1 MAPSVCGVSLAV
13 VLLTLVSPGGACP
26 LPCSCYQPTELHCTF
41 RSLVNIPQ
49 PLPQYTLHINLGFN
63 SISRIPDSS
72 LAGLRRLA
80 LLMLHG
86 NDIHEIPDG
95 AFQDLSSLQV
105 LKLSYNKLR
114 EISAKS
120 FSGLSSLQ
128 RLHLDHNWLQSL
140 HPQALLHLPSLRLIR
155 LQGNRLH
162 QLHPQAFCT
171 LSLLQTFCYST
182 LRHLDVSNN
191 SLTNLPRDI
200 LRTAPL
206 LESLALQANPWTCDC
221 SMAWLQAWSISH
233 PGLLKCP
240 GPQCLVCASPNHLK
254 GRGLLQQKD
263 LSCSSPVIATN
274 PRASSQEDG
283 GIQSIETFRE
293 ALGHASLGMSD
304 QQGNAVD
311 LKCNITHSSQTPDI
325 TPPQLSSSFTPLS
338 LSLSLSLVCGVDG
351 HSYERLWR
359 LMAYYSETPARLQRE
374 IMLSKAPT
382 LAYRYRQRAEREG
395 YYHTGVRA
403 SVQAHPAWLLQP
415 HVSLLFNRAQS
426 STHRVTLTLSTLVSA
441 PPDPPSQ
448 HPWVLIQTNHT
459 HTAFTAATD
468 SQIHLPCPVLS
479 STEDLS
485 SGDPRLQ
492 WVFPDGLTVSFP
504 YHSSDGR
511 VRVSGQG
518 LILQSVDHSDAGL
531 YYCVARAGGN
541 VDVLP
546 LRLVVVE
553 SPNAPPGEELGAAV
567 TGLVGDPVSLPCEA
581 SGSPKIEV
589 NWVLPDGEVVGSRN
603 KGRRRGE
610 AGVTVLANGTLSLPF
625 PGQRD
630 AGLYRCVAVNQHGAD
645 SHSTRLILTPRPTD
659 TSSSMR
665 YPMRPQS
672 VMGLSNRVP
681 APLGIKEVEEG
692 VSGNDKE
699 EENILHTRAGNT
711 RRRGLRPKPPLTRR
725 PPIRSHMVRVEGGGP
740 PQRGRRPL
748 RRRFPVEQKRN
759 RLEGRRRFNLA
770 KHKIDPQKW
779 AELLAK
785 IRERTAPKITD
796 SLYVSPPTRARTT
809 TSAPPTR
816 AKTTTS
822 TPTEAKT
829 TTSTPTEAKTTTS
842 TPTEAKTTTSILT
855 EAKTTTSTPT
865 EAKTTTSTPTE
876 AKTTTLT
883 PTEAK
888 TTTSTPTEAKTTTLT
903 PTEAKKTTSAP
914 TEAKT
919 TTLTPTEAKTTT
931 STPTEA
937 KTTTS
942 TPTEAKTTTSTP
954 TEAKTTTSTP
964 TEAKTTTLTPTE
976 AKTTTSTP
984 TEAKTTNST
993 PTEAKTTNSTP
1004 TEATTTT
1011 SVLTEAKKTTSIL
1024 TEAMTTT
1031 STSTEATTTTSILT
1045 EAKTTTS
1052 TPTEAK
1058 TTASILTEAKKTTS
1072 ILTEAMTTTSTP
1084 TEATTTT
1091 SILTEAKTTN
1101 STPTEAKT
1109 TTSTPTEAK
1118 TTNSTPT
1125 EAKTTTSILTEATTT
1140 TSILTEA
1147 KTTTSNPTKAK
1158 TTAASP
1164 TEAKTTRMQT
1174 TRIKPGSTQP
1184 KTTQPKTTLPN
1195 TTLPKS
1201 TPEVTVGGKSPQ
1213 RTVLESEADTTEGF
1227 SIDVPSLQEEGLNT
1241 VHTSLIPDLLTKDR
1255 VAPETTNTADQT
1267 NNFPQTPQSNTDT
1280 DTGTGTETESSPK
1293 STKPTSSINDIS
1305 TELVLNPVRTTGE
1318 RRRYGTTN
1326 SGQLTFSNSVPSQS
1340 RIPWNSRRRPGQ
1352 RRRISRPRGRPT
1364 APQNSPG
1371 PTSPRQNTPGPTSPR
1386 QNTPG
1391 STSSRQNTPGPTSPR
1406 QNTPSPTS
1414 SRQNTPGP
1422 TSSRQNTPGPTSPRQ
1437 NTPGST
1443 SPRQNTPGPT
1453 SSRQNTPG
1461 PTSSRQNT
1469 PGPTSSRQNT
1479 PGPTSP
1485 RQNTPGPTSSR
1496 QNTPGPTSPHQNTP
1510 GSTSPRQNTPGPTSS
1525 RQNTSGPT
1533 SPRQNT
1539 PGPTSSRQNTP
1550 GPTSPRQNTPG
1561 PTSPLQNTPGPTS
1574 SRQNTLGPT
1583 SPRQNTPGPTSPRQN
1598 TPGPTSSR
1606 QNTPGPTSS
1615 RQNTPRA
1622 ALADPRG
1629 LPAAATTTTRTT
1641 TTTTT
1646 RTTAPSSTRITAPS
1660 STSISPSAFFPAS
1673 PPQTHTDRVTHSAN
1687 TASRL
1692 PDRSQ
1697 TTSTHTQICTHTR
1710 THTGKHTPTVTTT
1723 STHTDKYTPTVTH
1736 SDTDKQSYDETE
1748 GQVWA
1753 TPKEQV
1759 LSLFNP
1765 EDIKTTPPRSG
1776 TTPGR
1781 TTSTGTE
1788 IEPSEIK
1795 PLYPAA
1801 DEEPNEEEPPA
1812 TDEEPSEK
1820 EPPANDEEPSEIEP
1834 PATDEE
1840 HREVEPPATE
1850 EEHREVEPP
1859 ATDEEQR
1866 EVETPATDEEHREIE
1881 PPATDE
1887 EHSEMETPATDEE
1900 HSEIEPPATDE
1911 EHSEMET
1918 PATDEEHSEMEPPA
1932 TDEKHSEM
1940 EPPATDEEQREVE
1953 PPATDEEHREIEPPA
1968 TDEEHSEMEP
1978 LATDEEHS
1986 EMEPPA
1992 TNEEHSEIEP
2002 PATDEEHS
2010 EMEPPATDEE
2020 YSEMETPATDEEHSE
2035 MEPPATDEE
2044 HSEMEPPATDEE
2056 HSEMEP
2062 PATNEEHSEIEPP
2075 ATDEEHSEMEPPATD
2090 EEYSEMETPATDEE
2104 HSEMEPPATDEEH
2117 SEMEPPATDEEHSEM
2132 EPPATDEEHSEME
2145 PPATDEEH
2153 SEMEQP
2159 ATDEEHS
2166 EMEPPATD
2174 EEHSEMEP
2182 VYLAPDKP
2190 EERQPE
2196 SEINSSLSSTTQLL
2210 SPNTTDTA
2218 ATTVSAITSST
2229 VITSIRRTN
2238 TITIPTTTIPTTTI
2252 PTTTTTIPTTT
2263 TTIPTNTTTIPTTT
2277 TIIPTT
2283 TTTIPTTTT
2292 TIPTTTTTI
2301 PTTTTTIPTTTT
2313 TIPRTTTATPTTTT
2327 VWRNPGLNA
2336 IPDSHVS
2343 RYRPPPYPN
2352 DPQHL
2357 ITRPDPV
2364 RTPPPIKHAPSLP
2377 HRANPKLLLPDILE
2391 TPSSAVLTTRAPSS
2405 PPKIF
2410 PPTTDPQPGVNTGST
2425 PPRSPPLS
2433 PHRSVTA
2440 QRPPQTPVL
2449 RVRPLITPP
2458 HVRSMSVPAES
2469 DAFLPCEA
2477 IGQPP
2482 PTITWIKVSTGAVIS
2497 LDTKAERFQVL
2508 PNGTFL
2514 IRSVQVQ
2521 DRGTY
2526 ICSAQNSVGL
2536 ARVMVTLEVWSRPPR
2551 IQLPT
2556 HREVTVH
2563 QGGEVRWECRAQG
2576 VPVPLLSW
2584 VLPDRSILTP
2594 DLNSNPAHG
2603 PHPRVSIFP
2612 NGTLRIVAV
2621 GPADRGLYRCVASN
2635 PAGASSLSVRLHVS
2649 FLPPVIQQPRAE
2661 RVTQPAGMPVYAH
2674 CSARG
2679 APVPSIRWRTPDGT
2693 LLLPSQFLNG
2703 NLFVLPN
2710 ATLLIRRLSTKD
2722 SGSYECLATNAVG
2735 GDKRTVRVLVTG
2747 DEGGG
2752 VVSTDK
2758 TTSSS
2763 SINSNSDLNP
2773 SSAVLNPPLRPSSPL
2788 SKAKILSTS
2797 PSSSIVVYGETL
2809 VLQCSVTGYPEPRV
2823 VWRVPGKKLVDAHYS
2838 FDKRMK
2844 VHSNGTLYIQ
2854 SMTEKDG
2861 GDYLCVARN
2870 KLADDYRLLRVT
2882 VVTKPAK
2889 PAKIEPKQPSNQK
2902 VVSYGAALK
2911 VDCLATGQPDP
2922 AVRWSLPDGTS
2933 VNSVLLQGDEKGG
2946 RRRRLVV
2953 FHNGTLFLPSV
2964 GMGEEGEYVCHA
2976 ENQMGR
2982 DSMRVMIKVLT
2993 SPPSFQRTRYE
3004 VIKVQQGGVVA
3015 LNCGAK
3021 GEPIPTV
3028 TWFSPINRVIPVGGS
3043 GPVVVRPDGSLV
3055 IQGARGA
3062 DGGNYTCRASNVA
3075 GERSRVMGVEVSVTP
3090 PSFTL
3095 NGTRGGLDGTDRHT
3109 AVVSSSGLS
3118 TVITISQSAGRVQ
3131 SGRTGNGVS
3140 SGNGV
3145 INHEESHNGV
3155 SNVGDQRVSAV
3166 RGQTVLLPCPSQ
3178 GFPPPRL
3185 AWLLPGNG
3193 VLPAPYYGSR
3203 LTVHRNGTLELRG
3216 RASDA
3221 GLLVCVARGERGE
3234 TQIMVHLE
3242 VLDTPDPPRSRGPVS
3257 TEKHRPVGPVSTEKH
3272 RPVGLV
3278 STEKSRP
3285 VGLVST
3291 EKPRPVSLVRTV
3303 KPHPVGPVS
3312 TEKPHPVGP
3321 VNTEK
3326 SRSGFAFTQETP
3338 HPRGPVTTEKPHLG
3352 GQVSTEKP
3360 RPVGG
3365 DKRTVPGVSFRG
3377 DTPHPRGPVSEAA
3390 RSVIPERKLLVIS
3403 RSASL
3408 VSIIS
3413 GENLRLPCPQ
3423 TDSPSQSSSQTQSL
3437 TWTLP
3442 SGGIVSRGQTA
3453 GSQYSILD
3461 DGTLTVQQA
3470 SVFNRGTYS
3479 CRSTNQDTL
3488 SILTVPVIV
3497 IAYPPRITN
3506 GPSPLTYTR
3515 PGVAVQL
3522 TCYVIATPRA
3532 TITWEM
3538 PDQSQLRVTG
3548 QARLY
3553 GNRYLSPQG
3562 SLVIQNPTSRD
3573 TGFYRCTAQNAIGT
3587 DTKATYLHVI

>member
-1 MAPSVCGVSLAV
+1 MVPSVCGVSLAV
-13 VLLTLVSPGGACP
+13 ALLTLVSPGCACP

-49 PLPQYTLHINLGFN
+49 PLPQHTLHINLGFN

-140 HPQALLHLPSLRLIR
+140 HPQALLRLPNLRLIR

-233 PGLLKCP
+233 LGLLKCP

-263 LSCSSPVIATN
+263 LSCTSPVIATN
-274 PRASSQEDG
+274 SRASSQEDG
-283 GIQSIETFRE
+283 EIQSIETFRE
-293 ALGHASLGMSD
+293 ALGHAFLGMSD

-403 SVQAHPAWLLQP
+403 SVQAQPAWLLQP
-415 HVSLLFNRAQS
+415 HVSLQFNRAQS
-426 STHRVTLTLSTLVSA
+426 STHRVKLTLSTLVSA
-441 PPDPPSQ
+441 PPDPPSP

-468 SQIHLPCPVLS
+468 SQVHLPCPVLS
-479 STEDLS
+479 SAADLS

-492 WVFPDGLTVSFP
+492 WVFPDGSTVSFP

-518 LILQSVDHSDAGL
+518 LILQRVDHSDAGL

-553 SPNAPPGEELGAAV
+553 SSNPPPGEELGPAV

-581 SGSPKIEV
+581 SGSPRVEV
-589 NWVLPDGEVVGSRN
+589 NWVLPDGGVVGSRN
-603 KGRRRGE
+603 KGRRTGE

-645 SHSTRLILTPRPTD
+645 SHSTRLILTPRPSD
-659 TSSSMR
+659 TSSRMR

-672 VMGLSNRVP
+672 LVGLSNRVP
-681 APLGIKEVEEG
+681 APLGVKEVEEG
-692 VSGNDKE
+692 VSGNDKGG
-699 EENILHTRAGNT
+699 EENILSTRAGNT

-748 RRRFPVEQKRN
+748 RRGFPVEQKRN

-796 SLYVSPPTRARTT
+796 SLYISTPTRTRTT

-822 TPTEAKT
+822 TPTEAKE
-829 TTSTPTEAKTTTS
+829 TTSTPTEAKTSTS
-842 TPTEAKTTTSILT
+842 
-855 EAKTTTSTPT
+855 
-865 EAKTTTSTPTE
+865 
-876 AKTTTLT
+876 
-883 PTEAK
+883 
-888 TTTSTPTEAKTTTLT
+888 
-903 PTEAKKTTSAP
+903 
-914 TEAKT
+914 
-919 TTLTPTEAKTTT
+919 TPTEAKTTT

-964 TEAKTTTLTPTE
+964 TEAKTTT
-976 AKTTTSTP
+976 
-984 TEAKTTNST
+984 
-993 PTEAKTTNSTP
+993 
-1004 TEATTTT
+1004 
-1011 SVLTEAKKTTSIL
+1011 
-1024 TEAMTTT
+1024 
-1031 STSTEATTTTSILT
+1031 
-1045 EAKTTTS
+1045 
-1052 TPTEAK
+1052 
-1058 TTASILTEAKKTTS
+1058 
-1072 ILTEAMTTTSTP
+1072 
-1084 TEATTTT
+1084 
-1091 SILTEAKTTN
+1091 

-1118 TTNSTPT
+1118 TTTSTPT
-1125 EAKTTTSILTEATTT
+1125 EAKTTTSTP
-1140 TSILTEA
+1140 TEA
-1147 KTTTSNPTKAK
+1147 KTTTST
-1158 TTAASP
+1158 P
-1164 TEAKTTRMQT
+1164 TEAKT

-1184 KTTQPKTTLPN
+1184 KTTQPNITLPN

-1201 TPEVTVGGKSPQ
+1201 TPEVTVGRKSPQ

-1305 TELVLNPVRTTGE
+1305 KEVVLNPVRTTGE
-1318 RRRYGTTN
+1318 RGRYGTTN
-1326 SGQLTFSNSVPSQS
+1326 SGQVTFSNSVPSQS
-1340 RIPWNSRRRPGQ
+1340 RIPWNSRRRPAQ
-1352 RRRISRPRGRPT
+1352 RRRINRPRGRPT
-1364 APQNSPG
+1364 APQNAPG

-1391 STSSRQNTPGPTSPR
+1391 PTSPH
-1406 QNTPSPTS
+1406 
-1414 SRQNTPGP
+1414 
-1422 TSSRQNTPGPTSPRQ
+1422 
-1437 NTPGST
+1437 
-1443 SPRQNTPGPT
+1443 
-1453 SSRQNTPG
+1453 
-1461 PTSSRQNT
+1461 
-1469 PGPTSSRQNT
+1469 QNT

-1496 QNTPGPTSPHQNTP
+1496 QNTPGPTSLLH
-1510 GSTSPRQNTPGPTSS
+1510 
-1525 RQNTSGPT
+1525 
-1533 SPRQNT
+1533 
-1539 PGPTSSRQNTP
+1539 
-1550 GPTSPRQNTPG
+1550 
-1561 PTSPLQNTPGPTS
+1561 
-1574 SRQNTLGPT
+1574 
-1583 SPRQNTPGPTSPRQN
+1583 
-1598 TPGPTSSR
+1598 
-1606 QNTPGPTSS
+1606 
-1615 RQNTPRA
+1615 NTPRA
-1622 ALADPRG
+1622 ALADPRE
-1629 LPAAATTTTRTT
+1629 LPAAATTSTI
-1641 TTTTT
+1641 
-1646 RTTAPSSTRITAPS
+1646 TTAPSSTRITAPS
-1660 STSISPSAFFPAS
+1660 STSVSPPAFFPAS

-1687 TASRL
+1687 TASWL

-1697 TTSTHTQICTHTR
+1697 TTSTHTQICTHTH
-1710 THTGKHTPTVTTT
+1710 THIGKHTPTVTTT
-1723 STHTDKYTPTVTH
+1723 STHTDQHTPTVTH
-1736 SDTDKQSYDETE
+1736 SDTDKQSYAETE
-1748 GQVWA
+1748 VQVWA

-1759 LSLFNP
+1759 PSVFNQHNP
-1765 EDIKTTPPRSG
+1765 EDIKTAPPQSG

-1781 TTSTGTE
+1781 TTPTGTE
-1788 IEPSEIK
+1788 KEPSEIE

-1801 DEEPNEEEPPA
+1801 DEDPNEEEPPA
-1812 TDEEPSEK
+1812 T
-1820 EPPANDEEPSEIEP
+1820 DEEPSEIEP

-1840 HREVEPPATE
+1840 H
-1850 EEHREVEPP
+1850 
-1859 ATDEEQR
+1859 
-1866 EVETPATDEEHREIE
+1866 
-1881 PPATDE
+1881 
-1887 EHSEMETPATDEE
+1887 S
-1900 HSEIEPPATDE
+1900 
-1911 EHSEMET
+1911 
-1918 PATDEEHSEMEPPA
+1918 
-1932 TDEKHSEM
+1932 
-1940 EPPATDEEQREVE
+1940 EVE
-1953 PPATDEEHREIEPPA
+1953 PPATDEEHRAVEPPA
-1968 TDEEHSEMEP
+1968 TDEEHRER
-1978 LATDEEHS
+1978 
-1986 EMEPPA
+1986 
-1992 TNEEHSEIEP
+1992 EP
-2002 PATDEEHS
+2002 PATDEEHREREPPATDEEHREREPPATDEEHR

-2020 YSEMETPATDEEHSE
+2020 HREMEPPATDEEHREREPPATDEEHREREPPATDEEHREMEPPATDEEHREMETPATDEEHR
-2035 MEPPATDEE
+2035 
-2044 HSEMEPPATDEE
+2044 
-2056 HSEMEP
+2056 
-2062 PATNEEHSEIEPP
+2062 
-2075 ATDEEHSEMEPPATD
+2075 
-2090 EEYSEMETPATDEE
+2090 
-2104 HSEMEPPATDEEH
+2104 
-2117 SEMEPPATDEEHSEM
+2117 
-2132 EPPATDEEHSEME
+2132 
-2145 PPATDEEH
+2145 
-2153 SEMEQP
+2153 
-2159 ATDEEHS
+2159 
-2166 EMEPPATD
+2166 
-2174 EEHSEMEP
+2174 EMEP

-2210 SPNTTDTA
+2210 SPNTTDTVA
-2218 ATTVSAITSST
+2218 ATVSAITSST

-2238 TITIPTTTIPTTTI
+2238 TIT
-2252 PTTTTTIPTTT
+2252 
-2263 TTIPTNTTTIPTTT
+2263 
-2277 TIIPTT
+2277 IPTT

-2313 TIPRTTTATPTTTT
+2313 TIPTTTTTIPTTTTTIPTTTTTTPTTTT
-2327 VWRNPGLNA
+2327 VWRNPGLNS
-2336 IPDSHVS
+2336 IPDSHGS
-2343 RYRPPPYPN
+2343 RYHPPPYPN
-2352 DPQHL
+2352 YPQHL

-2377 HRANPKLLLPDILE
+2377 HHVNPKLLLPDILE
-2391 TPSSAVLTTRAPSS
+2391 TPSSVVPTTRAPSS
-2405 PPKIF
+2405 PPNTS
-2410 PPTTDPQPGVNTGST
+2410 PPTTDPQAEVNTCST
-2425 PPRSPPLS
+2425 PRSPPLS

-2440 QRPPQTPVL
+2440 QRLPQSPVL

-2469 DAFLPCEA
+2469 DALLPCEA

-2482 PTITWIKVSTGAVIS
+2482 PTISWIKVSTGAVIS

-2536 ARVMVTLEVWSRPPR
+2536 DRAMVTLEVWSRPPR

-2556 HREVTVH
+2556 HREATVH
-2563 QGGEVRWECRAQG
+2563 QGGEVRWECQAQG
-2576 VPVPLLSW
+2576 VPAPLLSW
-2584 VLPDRSILTP
+2584 VIPDRSILTP

-2649 FLPPVIQQPRAE
+2649 FLPPAIQQLREE

-2679 APVPSIRWRTPDGT
+2679 APAPSIRWRTPDGT

-2710 ATLLIRRLSTKD
+2710 ATLLIRKLSTKD

-2797 PSSSIVVYGETL
+2797 PSNSIVAYGETL
-2809 VLQCSVTGYPEPRV
+2809 LLQCSATGNPEPRV

-2844 VHSNGTLYIQ
+2844 VHYNGTLYIQ
-2854 SMTEKDG
+2854 SVTEKDG

-2870 KLADDYRLLRVT
+2870 KMADDYRLLRVT

-2902 VVSYGAALK
+2902 VVSYGAALQ

-2933 VNSVLLQGDEKGG
+2933 VNSVLLQGEVKGG

-2953 FHNGTLFLPSV
+2953 FDNGTLFLPSV
-2964 GMGEEGEYVCHA
+2964 RMGEEGEYVCHA

-2993 SPPSFQRTRYE
+2993 SPPSFPRTRYQ

-3021 GEPIPTV
+3021 GEPIPTI

-3055 IQGARGA
+3055 IQGARVA

-3075 GERSRVMGVEVSVTP
+3075 GERSRVMGVEVSMTP

-3095 NGTRGGLDGTDRHT
+3095 NGARGGLDGTDRHT
-3109 AVVSSSGLS
+3109 AVGSGSGLS
-3118 TVITISQSAGRVQ
+3118 AVITISQSAGRVQ
-3131 SGRTGNGVS
+3131 SGSTGNGVS

-3145 INHEESHNGV
+3145 INNEVSHNGV
-3155 SNVGDQRVSAV
+3155 SNVGDQKVSAL

-3185 AWLLPGNG
+3185 AWLLPSNG

-3216 RASDA
+3216 VRASDA
-3221 GLLVCVARGERGE
+3221 GLLLCVARGERGE
-3234 TQIMVHLE
+3234 AQIMVHLE
-3242 VLDTPDPPRSRGPVS
+3242 VLDTQDPPRSRGPV
-3257 TEKHRPVGPVSTEKH
+3257 TTGKPRPVGPVSTE
-3272 RPVGLV
+3272 
-3278 STEKSRP
+3278 TSRP

-3291 EKPRPVSLVRTV
+3291 EKHHPVGPVSIEKPRPVGPVSTE

-3321 VNTEK
+3321 VSAEK
-3326 SRSGFAFTQETP
+3326 PRSGFAVTEETP

-3352 GQVSTEKP
+3352 GQVSTETP
-3360 RPVGG
+3360 HPVGG
-3365 DKRTVPGVSFRG
+3365 EKRTVPGVPFRG
-3377 DTPHPRGPVSEAA
+3377 NTPRPRGPVAEAA
-3390 RSVIPERKLLVIS
+3390 RSGILERKPVVIS

-3423 TDSPSQSSSQTQSL
+3423 RDSPSQSSSQTQSL

-3442 SGGIVSRGQTA
+3442 SGVIVSRGQTA
-3453 GSQYSILD
+3453 GMGQYSILD

-3470 SVFNRGTYS
+3470 SVFDRGTYS
-3479 CRSTNQDTL
+3479 CRTTNQDTL

-3506 GPSPLTYTR
+3506 GPPPLTYTR

-3522 TCYVIATPRA
+3522 TCNVIATPRA

-3573 TGFYRCTAQNAIGT
+3573 TGFYRCTARNVIGT

>member
-1 MAPSVCGVSLAV
+1 MVPSVCGVSLAV
-13 VLLTLVSPGGACP
+13 ALLTLVSPGCACP

-49 PLPQYTLHINLGFN
+49 PLPQHTLHINLGFN

-114 EISAKS
+114 EISAES

-140 HPQALLHLPSLRLIR
+140 HPQALLRLPNLRLIR

-233 PGLLKCP
+233 LGLLKCP

-263 LSCSSPVIATN
+263 LSCTSPVIATN
-274 PRASSQEDG
+274 SRASSQEDG
-283 GIQSIETFRE
+283 EIQSIETFRE
-293 ALGHASLGMSD
+293 ALGHAFLGMSD

-403 SVQAHPAWLLQP
+403 SVQAQPAWLLQP
-415 HVSLLFNRAQS
+415 HVSLQFNRAQS
-426 STHRVTLTLSTLVSA
+426 STHRVKLTLSTLVSA
-441 PPDPPSQ
+441 PPDPPSP

-468 SQIHLPCPVLS
+468 SQVHLPCPVLS
-479 STEDLS
+479 STADLS

-492 WVFPDGLTVSFP
+492 WVFPDGSTVSFP

-518 LILQSVDHSDAGL
+518 LILQRVDHSDAGL

-553 SPNAPPGEELGAAV
+553 SSNPPPGEELGPAV

-581 SGSPKIEV
+581 SGSPRVEV
-589 NWVLPDGEVVGSRN
+589 NWVLPDGGVVGSRN
-603 KGRRRGE
+603 KGRRTGE

-625 PGQRD
+625 PRQRD

-645 SHSTRLILTPRPTD
+645 SHSTRLILTPRPSD
-659 TSSSMR
+659 TSSRMR

-672 VMGLSNRVP
+672 LVGLSNRVP
-681 APLGIKEVEEG
+681 APLGVKEVEEG
-692 VSGNDKE
+692 VSGNDKGG
-699 EENILHTRAGNT
+699 EENILSTRAGNT

-748 RRRFPVEQKRN
+748 RRGFPVEQKRN

-796 SLYVSPPTRARTT
+796 SLYISTPTRTRTT

-816 AKTTTS
+816 AKITTS
-822 TPTEAKT
+822 TPTEAKE
-829 TTSTPTEAKTTTS
+829 TTSTPTESKTTTS
-842 TPTEAKTTTSILT
+842 
-855 EAKTTTSTPT
+855 
-865 EAKTTTSTPTE
+865 
-876 AKTTTLT
+876 
-883 PTEAK
+883 
-888 TTTSTPTEAKTTTLT
+888 
-903 PTEAKKTTSAP
+903 
-914 TEAKT
+914 
-919 TTLTPTEAKTTT
+919 TPTEAKTTT

-964 TEAKTTTLTPTE
+964 TEAKTTT
-976 AKTTTSTP
+976 
-984 TEAKTTNST
+984 
-993 PTEAKTTNSTP
+993 
-1004 TEATTTT
+1004 
-1011 SVLTEAKKTTSIL
+1011 
-1024 TEAMTTT
+1024 
-1031 STSTEATTTTSILT
+1031 
-1045 EAKTTTS
+1045 
-1052 TPTEAK
+1052 
-1058 TTASILTEAKKTTS
+1058 
-1072 ILTEAMTTTSTP
+1072 
-1084 TEATTTT
+1084 
-1091 SILTEAKTTN
+1091 

-1118 TTNSTPT
+1118 TTTSTPT
-1125 EAKTTTSILTEATTT
+1125 EAKTTTSTP
-1140 TSILTEA
+1140 TEA
-1147 KTTTSNPTKAK
+1147 KTTTSTPTEAK
-1158 TTAASP
+1158 TTTSTPTEAKTTTSTP

-1184 KTTQPKTTLPN
+1184 KTTQPNITLPN

-1201 TPEVTVGGKSPQ
+1201 TPEVTVGRKSPQ

-1267 NNFPQTPQSNTDT
+1267 NNFPLTPQSNTDT

-1293 STKPTSSINDIS
+1293 STKPTSSINAIS
-1305 TELVLNPVRTTGE
+1305 KEVVLNPVRTTGE
-1318 RRRYGTTN
+1318 RGRYGTTN
-1326 SGQLTFSNSVPSQS
+1326 SGQVTFSNSVPSQS

-1352 RRRISRPRGRPT
+1352 RRRINRPRGRPI
-1364 APQNSPG
+1364 APQNAPG
-1371 PTSPRQNTPGPTSPR
+1371 PTSPRQNTPGLTSP
-1386 QNTPG
+1386 
-1391 STSSRQNTPGPTSPR
+1391 
-1406 QNTPSPTS
+1406 
-1414 SRQNTPGP
+1414 
-1422 TSSRQNTPGPTSPRQ
+1422 
-1437 NTPGST
+1437 
-1443 SPRQNTPGPT
+1443 
-1453 SSRQNTPG
+1453 
-1461 PTSSRQNT
+1461 
-1469 PGPTSSRQNT
+1469 RQNT

-1510 GSTSPRQNTPGPTSS
+1510 
-1525 RQNTSGPT
+1525 
-1533 SPRQNT
+1533 
-1539 PGPTSSRQNTP
+1539 
-1550 GPTSPRQNTPG
+1550 
-1561 PTSPLQNTPGPTS
+1561 
-1574 SRQNTLGPT
+1574 
-1583 SPRQNTPGPTSPRQN
+1583 
-1598 TPGPTSSR
+1598 
-1606 QNTPGPTSS
+1606 
-1615 RQNTPRA
+1615 RA
-1622 ALADPRG
+1622 ALADPRE
-1629 LPAAATTTTRTT
+1629 LPAAATTTTI
-1641 TTTTT
+1641 
-1646 RTTAPSSTRITAPS
+1646 TTAPSSTRITAPS
-1660 STSISPSAFFPAS
+1660 STSVSPPAFFPAS

-1687 TASRL
+1687 TASWL

-1697 TTSTHTQICTHTR
+1697 TTSTHTQICTHTH

-1723 STHTDKYTPTVTH
+1723 STHTDQHTPTVTH
-1736 SDTDKQSYDETE
+1736 SDTDKQSYAETE
-1748 GQVWA
+1748 VQVWA

-1759 LSLFNP
+1759 PSVFNQHNP
-1765 EDIKTTPPRSG
+1765 EDIKTTPPQSG

-1781 TTSTGTE
+1781 TTPTGTE
-1788 IEPSEIK
+1788 KEPSEIE

-1801 DEEPNEEEPPA
+1801 DEDPNEEEPPA
-1812 TDEEPSEK
+1812 TDEEPSEI
-1820 EPPANDEEPSEIEP
+1820 EPPATDEEHSEVEP

-1840 HREVEPPATE
+1840 HREVEPPATVE
-1850 EEHREVEPP
+1850 EHREREPPATDEEHREREPPATDEEHREREPPATDEEHREVEPP
-1859 ATDEEQR
+1859 ATDEEHR
-1866 EVETPATDEEHREIE
+1866 EVEPPATDEEHREMEPPATDEEHREREPPATDEEHREMEPPATDEEHREMEPPATDEEHREREPPATDEEHREREPPATDEEHREMEPPATDEEHREREPPATDEEHRETEPPATDELHRETEPPATDEEHREVEPPATDEEHREVEPPATDEEHREVEPPATDEEHREVEPPATDEEHREREPPATDEEHREREPPATDEEHREREPPATDEKHREMEPPATDEEHREMERPATDEEHREMEPPATDEEHREMERPATDEEHREIE

-1887 EHSEMETPATDEE
+1887 EH
-1900 HSEIEPPATDE
+1900 
-1911 EHSEMET
+1911 
-1918 PATDEEHSEMEPPA
+1918 
-1932 TDEKHSEM
+1932 
-1940 EPPATDEEQREVE
+1940 R
-1953 PPATDEEHREIEPPA
+1953 
-1968 TDEEHSEMEP
+1968 
-1978 LATDEEHS
+1978 
-1986 EMEPPA
+1986 
-1992 TNEEHSEIEP
+1992 
-2002 PATDEEHS
+2002 
-2010 EMEPPATDEE
+2010 
-2020 YSEMETPATDEEHSE
+2020 
-2035 MEPPATDEE
+2035 
-2044 HSEMEPPATDEE
+2044 
-2056 HSEMEP
+2056 
-2062 PATNEEHSEIEPP
+2062 
-2075 ATDEEHSEMEPPATD
+2075 
-2090 EEYSEMETPATDEE
+2090 
-2104 HSEMEPPATDEEH
+2104 
-2117 SEMEPPATDEEHSEM
+2117 
-2132 EPPATDEEHSEME
+2132 
-2145 PPATDEEH
+2145 
-2153 SEMEQP
+2153 
-2159 ATDEEHS
+2159 
-2166 EMEPPATD
+2166 
-2174 EEHSEMEP
+2174 EMEP

-2218 ATTVSAITSST
+2218 AATVSAITSST
-2229 VITSIRRTN
+2229 VITSIRITN
-2238 TITIPTTTIPTTTI
+2238 TIT
-2252 PTTTTTIPTTT
+2252 
-2263 TTIPTNTTTIPTTT
+2263 
-2277 TIIPTT
+2277 IPTT

-2313 TIPRTTTATPTTTT
+2313 TIPTTTTTIPTTTTTIPTTTTTIPTTTTTIPTTTTTIPTTTTTTPTTTT
-2327 VWRNPGLNA
+2327 VWRNPGLNS
-2336 IPDSHVS
+2336 IPDSHGS
-2343 RYRPPPYPN
+2343 RYHPPPYPN
-2352 DPQHL
+2352 YPQHL

-2377 HRANPKLLLPDILE
+2377 HRVNPKLLLQDILE
-2391 TPSSAVLTTRAPSS
+2391 TPSSAVPTTRAPSS
-2405 PPKIF
+2405 PPNTS
-2410 PPTTDPQPGVNTGST
+2410 PPTTDPQAEVNTCST
-2425 PPRSPPLS
+2425 PRSHPLS

-2440 QRPPQTPVL
+2440 QRPPQSPVL

-2458 HVRSMSVPAES
+2458 HVRPMSVPAES
-2469 DAFLPCEA
+2469 DALLPCEA

-2536 ARVMVTLEVWSRPPR
+2536 DRAMVNLEVWSRPPR

-2556 HREVTVH
+2556 HREATVH
-2563 QGGEVRWECRAQG
+2563 QGGEVRWECQAQG
-2576 VPVPLLSW
+2576 VPAPLLSW

-2594 DLNSNPAHG
+2594 DLNSNPAQG

-2649 FLPPVIQQPRAE
+2649 FLPPAIQQLREE

-2679 APVPSIRWRTPDGT
+2679 APAPSIRWRTPDGT

-2710 ATLLIRRLSTKD
+2710 ATLLIRKLSTKD

-2752 VVSTDK
+2752 VVSRDK

-2797 PSSSIVVYGETL
+2797 PSNSIVVYGETL
-2809 VLQCSVTGYPEPRV
+2809 LLQCSATGNPEPRV

-2844 VHSNGTLYIQ
+2844 VHCNGTLYIQ
-2854 SMTEKDG
+2854 SVTEKDG

-2870 KLADDYRLLRVT
+2870 KMADDYRLLHVT

-2902 VVSYGAALK
+2902 VVSYGAALQ

-2933 VNSVLLQGDEKGG
+2933 VNSVMLQGEEKGG

-2953 FHNGTLFLPSV
+2953 FDNGTLFLPSV
-2964 GMGEEGEYVCHA
+2964 RMGEEGEYVCHA

-2993 SPPSFQRTRYE
+2993 SPPSFPRTRYQ

-3021 GEPIPTV
+3021 GEPIPTI

-3043 GPVVVRPDGSLV
+3043 GPVVMRPDGSLV

-3075 GERSRVMGVEVSVTP
+3075 GERSKVMGVEVSMTP

-3095 NGTRGGLDGTDRHT
+3095 NGARGGLDGTDRHT
-3109 AVVSSSGLS
+3109 AVGSGSGLS
-3118 TVITISQSAGRVQ
+3118 AVITISQSAGRVQ
-3131 SGRTGNGVS
+3131 SGSTGNGVS

-3145 INHEESHNGV
+3145 INNEVSHNGV
-3155 SNVGDQRVSAV
+3155 SNVGDQKVSAL

-3185 AWLLPGNG
+3185 AWFLPGNA

-3203 LTVHRNGTLELRG
+3203 LTVHRNGTLELRAV

-3221 GLLVCVARGERGE
+3221 GLLVCVARSERGE
-3234 TQIMVHLE
+3234 AQIMVHLE
-3242 VLDTPDPPRSRGPVS
+3242 VLDTQDPPRSRGPV
-3257 TEKHRPVGPVSTEKH
+3257 TTGKPRPVGPVSTE
-3272 RPVGLV
+3272 
-3278 STEKSRP
+3278 TSRP

-3291 EKPRPVSLVRTV
+3291 EKHHPVGPVSIE
-3303 KPHPVGPVS
+3303 KPRPVGPVS

-3321 VNTEK
+3321 VSTEK
-3326 SRSGFAFTQETP
+3326 PYPIGPVSTEKPHPVGPVSTEKPRSGFTVTEETP

-3352 GQVSTEKP
+3352 GQVSTETP
-3360 RPVGG
+3360 HPVGG
-3365 DKRTVPGVSFRG
+3365 DKRTVPGVPFRE
-3377 DTPHPRGPVSEAA
+3377 DTPRPRGPVAEAA
-3390 RSVIPERKLLVIS
+3390 RSVILERKPVVIS

-3442 SGGIVSRGQTA
+3442 SGVIVSRGQTA
-3453 GSQYSILD
+3453 GTGQYSILD

-3470 SVFNRGTYS
+3470 SVFDRGTYS
-3479 CRSTNQDTL
+3479 CRTTNQDTL

-3506 GPSPLTYTR
+3506 GPPPLTYTR

-3573 TGFYRCTAQNAIGT
+3573 TGFYRCTARNVIGT

>member
-1 MAPSVCGVSLAV
+1 MVPSVCGVSLAV

-49 PLPQYTLHINLGFN
+49 PLPQHTLHINLGFN

-105 LKLSYNKLR
+105 LKLSYNKLS

-140 HPQALLHLPSLRLIR
+140 HPQALLSLPNLRLIR

-200 LRTAPL
+200 LRTTPL

-415 HVSLLFNRAQS
+415 HVSLQFNRAQS
-426 STHRVTLTLSTLVSA
+426 STHRVKLTLSTLVSA

-459 HTAFTAATD
+459 QTAFIGATD

-485 SGDPRLQ
+485 SGDLRLQ

-518 LILQSVDHSDAGL
+518 LILQRVDHSDAGL

-553 SPNAPPGEELGAAV
+553 SSNAPPGEELGAAV

-581 SGSPKIEV
+581 SGSPKVEV

-610 AGVTVLANGTLSLPF
+610 AGMTVLANSTLSLPF

-672 VMGLSNRVP
+672 VVGLSNRVP
-681 APLGIKEVEEG
+681 APLGVKEVEEG
-692 VSGNDKE
+692 VSGNDKEE

-748 RRRFPVEQKRN
+748 RRGFPVEQKRN

-822 TPTEAKT
+822 TPTEAKE

-842 TPTEAKTTTSILT
+842 TPSEAKTTTS
-855 EAKTTTSTPT
+855 
-865 EAKTTTSTPTE
+865 
-876 AKTTTLT
+876 
-883 PTEAK
+883 
-888 TTTSTPTEAKTTTLT
+888 
-903 PTEAKKTTSAP
+903 
-914 TEAKT
+914 
-919 TTLTPTEAKTTT
+919 TPTEAKTTT

-964 TEAKTTTLTPTE
+964 TEAKTTTSNPTEAKTTTSNPTE

-984 TEAKTTNST
+984 TEAKTTTSN
-993 PTEAKTTNSTP
+993 PTEAKTTT
-1004 TEATTTT
+1004 
-1011 SVLTEAKKTTSIL
+1011 
-1024 TEAMTTT
+1024 
-1031 STSTEATTTTSILT
+1031 
-1045 EAKTTTS
+1045 
-1052 TPTEAK
+1052 
-1058 TTASILTEAKKTTS
+1058 
-1072 ILTEAMTTTSTP
+1072 
-1084 TEATTTT
+1084 
-1091 SILTEAKTTN
+1091 

-1118 TTNSTPT
+1118 TTTSTPT
-1125 EAKTTTSILTEATTT
+1125 EAKTTTSTPTEAKTT
-1140 TSILTEA
+1140 TSTPTEA
-1147 KTTTSNPTKAK
+1147 KTTTSNPTEAKTTTPTPTEAKTTTSNPTEAKTTTSNPTEAKTTTSTPTEAKTTTSNPTEAKTTTSTPTEAKTTTSNPTEAKTTTSNPTEAKTTTSNPTEAK
-1158 TTAASP
+1158 TTAAAP

-1227 SIDVPSLQEEGLNT
+1227 STDVPSLQEEGLNT

-1255 VAPETTNTADQT
+1255 VAPETTNTADKT

-1280 DTGTGTETESSPK
+1280 DTGTGTETESSAK

-1305 TELVLNPVRTTGE
+1305 TEVVLNPVRTTGE
-1318 RRRYGTTN
+1318 RGRYGTTN

-1352 RRRISRPRGRPT
+1352 RRRNNRPRGRPT

-1391 STSSRQNTPGPTSPR
+1391 STSP
-1406 QNTPSPTS
+1406 
-1414 SRQNTPGP
+1414 
-1422 TSSRQNTPGPTSPRQ
+1422 RQNTPGPTSPRQ

-1443 SPRQNTPGPT
+1443 SSRQNTPGSTSSRQNTPGPTSPRQNSPGPTSFRQNTPGPT

-1461 PTSSRQNT
+1461 STSSRQNTPGSTSSRQNT

-1496 QNTPGPTSPHQNTP
+1496 QNS
-1510 GSTSPRQNTPGPTSS
+1510 
-1525 RQNTSGPT
+1525 
-1533 SPRQNT
+1533 
-1539 PGPTSSRQNTP
+1539 
-1550 GPTSPRQNTPG
+1550 
-1561 PTSPLQNTPGPTS
+1561 
-1574 SRQNTLGPT
+1574 
-1583 SPRQNTPGPTSPRQN
+1583 
-1598 TPGPTSSR
+1598 
-1606 QNTPGPTSS
+1606 
-1615 RQNTPRA
+1615 PRA

-1660 STSISPSAFFPAS
+1660 STSVSPPAFFPAS
-1673 PPQTHTDRVTHSAN
+1673 PPQTHTDRVTHSAY

-1697 TTSTHTQICTHTR
+1697 TTSTHTEICTHTR

-1723 STHTDKYTPTVTH
+1723 STHTDKHTPTTTSTHTDKHTPTVTH

-1759 LSLFNP
+1759 PSVFNQHNP
-1765 EDIKTTPPRSG
+1765 EDIKTTPLRSG

-1781 TTSTGTE
+1781 TTPTGTEKEPSE

-1812 TDEEPSEK
+1812 TDEEPSE
-1820 EPPANDEEPSEIEP
+1820 IEP

-1840 HREVEPPATE
+1840 HREVEPPAT
-1850 EEHREVEPP
+1850 
-1859 ATDEEQR
+1859 
-1866 EVETPATDEEHREIE
+1866 DEEHREIE
-1881 PPATDE
+1881 P
-1887 EHSEMETPATDEE
+1887 
-1900 HSEIEPPATDE
+1900 
-1911 EHSEMET
+1911 
-1918 PATDEEHSEMEPPA
+1918 
-1932 TDEKHSEM
+1932 
-1940 EPPATDEEQREVE
+1940 
-1953 PPATDEEHREIEPPA
+1953 
-1968 TDEEHSEMEP
+1968 
-1978 LATDEEHS
+1978 
-1986 EMEPPA
+1986 
-1992 TNEEHSEIEP
+1992 
-2002 PATDEEHS
+2002 
-2010 EMEPPATDEE
+2010 
-2020 YSEMETPATDEEHSE
+2020 
-2035 MEPPATDEE
+2035 
-2044 HSEMEPPATDEE
+2044 
-2056 HSEMEP
+2056 
-2062 PATNEEHSEIEPP
+2062 
-2075 ATDEEHSEMEPPATD
+2075 
-2090 EEYSEMETPATDEE
+2090 PATDEE

-2153 SEMEQP
+2153 SEMEPP

-2190 EERQPE
+2190 EERQPD

-2210 SPNTTDTA
+2210 SPNTPDTVA
-2218 ATTVSAITSST
+2218 PTVSATTSST

-2238 TITIPTTTIPTTTI
+2238 TITIPTTTIPTTTFPTNTTTI

-2263 TTIPTNTTTIPTTT
+2263 TTIH
-2277 TIIPTT
+2277 TT

-2292 TIPTTTTTI
+2292 TITTTIPTTTTTIPTATTTI

-2313 TIPRTTTATPTTTT
+2313 TIPRITSTTPTTTT

-2336 IPDSHVS
+2336 IPDSHGS

-2352 DPQHL
+2352 DPQHR

-2410 PPTTDPQPGVNTGST
+2410 PPTTDPQAGVNTGST

-2469 DAFLPCEA
+2469 DALLPCEA

-2536 ARVMVTLEVWSRPPR
+2536 DRVMVTLEVWSRPPR

-2635 PAGASSLSVRLHVS
+2635 PAGTSSLSVRLHVS
-2649 FLPPVIQQPRAE
+2649 FLPPAIQQPREE
-2661 RVTQPAGMPVYAH
+2661 RVTLPAGMPVYAH

-2710 ATLLIRRLSTKD
+2710 ATLLIRQLSTKD

-2809 VLQCSVTGYPEPRV
+2809 LLQCSVTGNPEPRV

-2870 KLADDYRLLRVT
+2870 KMADDYRLLRVT

-2889 PAKIEPKQPSNQK
+2889 PAKIEPKQPFNQK
-2902 VVSYGAALK
+2902 AVSYGAALK

-2953 FHNGTLFLPSV
+2953 FDNGTLFLPSV

-3043 GPVVVRPDGSLV
+3043 SPVVVRPDGSLV

-3145 INHEESHNGV
+3145 INNEVSHNGV

-3216 RASDA
+3216 VRASDA

-3234 TQIMVHLE
+3234 AQIMVHLE
-3242 VLDTPDPPRSRGPVS
+3242 VLDTQDPPRSNGPV
-3257 TEKHRPVGPVSTEKH
+3257 TTGKP

-3278 STEKSRP
+3278 STEKHRP

-3291 EKPRPVSLVRTV
+3291 EKPRPVSLVSTV

-3321 VNTEK
+3321 EK
-3326 SRSGFAFTQETP
+3326 PRSGFTFTEETP

-3390 RSVIPERKLLVIS
+3390 RSVIPERKPLVIS

-3408 VSIIS
+3408 ISIIS

-3442 SGGIVSRGQTA
+3442 SGVIVSRGQIA
-3453 GSQYSILD
+3453 GTGQYSILD

-3470 SVFNRGTYS
+3470 SVFDRGTYS

-3506 GPSPLTYTR
+3506 GPPPLTYTR

-3573 TGFYRCTAQNAIGT
+3573 TGFYRCTARNAIGI

>member
-1 MAPSVCGVSLAV
+1 MVPSVCGVSLAV

-49 PLPQYTLHINLGFN
+49 PLPQHTLHINLGFN

-140 HPQALLHLPSLRLIR
+140 HPQALLRLPNLRLIR

-403 SVQAHPAWLLQP
+403 SVHAHPAWLLQP
-415 HVSLLFNRAQS
+415 HVSLQFNRAQS

-518 LILQSVDHSDAGL
+518 LILQRVDHSDAGL

-553 SPNAPPGEELGAAV
+553 SSNAPPGEELGAAV

-581 SGSPKIEV
+581 SGSPKVEV

-748 RRRFPVEQKRN
+748 RRGFPVEQKRN

-822 TPTEAKT
+822 TPTEAKKTTSTPTEAKETTSTPTEAKETTSTPTEAKTTTLTPSEAKT

-842 TPTEAKTTTSILT
+842 ILTEAKTTTSILT

-865 EAKTTTSTPTE
+865 EAKTTTSILTE
-876 AKTTTLT
+876 ATTTTSIL
-883 PTEAK
+883 TEAK
-888 TTTSTPTEAKTTTLT
+888 TTTSILTEAMTTTSTPTE
-903 PTEAKKTTSAP
+903 S
-914 TEAKT
+914 
-919 TTLTPTEAKTTT
+919 KTTT

-954 TEAKTTTSTP
+954 TEAKTTTSI
-964 TEAKTTTLTPTE
+964 
-976 AKTTTSTP
+976 
-984 TEAKTTNST
+984 
-993 PTEAKTTNSTP
+993 P
-1004 TEATTTT
+1004 TEATTT
-1011 SVLTEAKKTTSIL
+1011 SSIL
-1024 TEAMTTT
+1024 
-1031 STSTEATTTTSILT
+1031 
-1045 EAKTTTS
+1045 
-1052 TPTEAK
+1052 
-1058 TTASILTEAKKTTS
+1058 
-1072 ILTEAMTTTSTP
+1072 
-1084 TEATTTT
+1084 
-1091 SILTEAKTTN
+1091 
-1101 STPTEAKT
+1101 
-1109 TTSTPTEAK
+1109 
-1118 TTNSTPT
+1118 T

-1140 TSILTEA
+1140 SSILTEA
-1147 KTTTSNPTKAK
+1147 KTTTSNPTEAKTTTSNPTEAK

-1174 TRIKPGSTQP
+1174 TRIKPGSTQPKTTQP

-1227 SIDVPSLQEEGLNT
+1227 SIDVTSLQEEGLNT

-1280 DTGTGTETESSPK
+1280 DTETGTETESSPK

-1422 TSSRQNTPGPTSPRQ
+1422 TSPRQ
-1437 NTPGST
+1437 NTPC
-1443 SPRQNTPGPT
+1443 
-1453 SSRQNTPG
+1453 
-1461 PTSSRQNT
+1461 
-1469 PGPTSSRQNT
+1469 PTSSRQNT

-1525 RQNTSGPT
+1525 HQNTPGPTSPRQNTPGPT

-1561 PTSPLQNTPGPTS
+1561 PTS

-1583 SPRQNTPGPTSPRQN
+1583 SPRQNTPGPTSPHQNTPGPTSSRQN

-1622 ALADPRG
+1622 SLADPRG

-1697 TTSTHTQICTHTR
+1697 TTSTHTHICTHTR

-1759 LSLFNP
+1759 LSVFNP
-1765 EDIKTTPPRSG
+1765 EYIKTTPPRSG

-1781 TTSTGTE
+1781 TTPTGTEKEPSE

-1812 TDEEPSEK
+1812 TDEEPSEI
-1820 EPPANDEEPSEIEP
+1820 EPPATDEEHREVEPPATEEEHREVQPPATDEEHREIEP

-1850 EEHREVEPP
+1850 EEHREVQP
-1859 ATDEEQR
+1859 
-1866 EVETPATDEEHREIE
+1866 PATDEEHREI
-1881 PPATDE
+1881 
-1887 EHSEMETPATDEE
+1887 
-1900 HSEIEPPATDE
+1900 
-1911 EHSEMET
+1911 
-1918 PATDEEHSEMEPPA
+1918 
-1932 TDEKHSEM
+1932 
-1940 EPPATDEEQREVE
+1940 E

-1968 TDEEHSEMEP
+1968 TDEEHREV
-1978 LATDEEHS
+1978 
-1986 EMEPPA
+1986 
-1992 TNEEHSEIEP
+1992 
-2002 PATDEEHS
+2002 
-2010 EMEPPATDEE
+2010 
-2020 YSEMETPATDEEHSE
+2020 
-2035 MEPPATDEE
+2035 
-2044 HSEMEPPATDEE
+2044 
-2056 HSEMEP
+2056 
-2062 PATNEEHSEIEPP
+2062 
-2075 ATDEEHSEMEPPATD
+2075 
-2090 EEYSEMETPATDEE
+2090 
-2104 HSEMEPPATDEEH
+2104 EPPATDEEH

-2145 PPATDEEH
+2145 PPAIDEEHSEMEPPATDEEH
-2153 SEMEQP
+2153 SEMEPPAIDEEHSEMEPP
-2159 ATDEEHS
+2159 ATDEEHREIEPPATDEEHREIEPPATDEEHSEMEPPATDEEHSEMEPPAIDEEHS

-2218 ATTVSAITSST
+2218 ATTVSAIPSST
-2229 VITSIRRTN
+2229 VITSIKRTN

-2263 TTIPTNTTTIPTTT
+2263 TTIPTTTTTIPTTT
-2277 TIIPTT
+2277 TTIPTTTTTIPTT

-2313 TIPRTTTATPTTTT
+2313 TIPRTTTTTPTTTT

-2410 PPTTDPQPGVNTGST
+2410 PPTTDPQAGVNTGST
-2425 PPRSPPLS
+2425 PPRSP

-2482 PTITWIKVSTGAVIS
+2482 PKITWIKVSTGAVIS

-2536 ARVMVTLEVWSRPPR
+2536 DRVMVTLEVWSRPPR

-2563 QGGEVRWECRAQG
+2563 QGGELRWECRAQG

-2621 GPADRGLYRCVASN
+2621 GPADKGLYRCVASN

-2649 FLPPVIQQPRAE
+2649 FLPPAIQQPREE

-2809 VLQCSVTGYPEPRV
+2809 LLQCSVTGYPEPRV

-3028 TWFSPINRVIPVGGS
+3028 TWFSPNNRVIPVGGS

-3062 DGGNYTCRASNVA
+3062 DGGNYTCQASNVA

-3118 TVITISQSAGRVQ
+3118 TRITISQSAGRVQ

-3145 INHEESHNGV
+3145 INNEVSHNGV

-3216 RASDA
+3216 VRASDA

-3242 VLDTPDPPRSRGPVS
+3242 VLDTQDPPRSRGPV
-3257 TEKHRPVGPVSTEKH
+3257 TTGKPRPVGPVSTEKH

-3291 EKPRPVSLVRTV
+3291 EKPRPVSLVSTV

-3326 SRSGFAFTQETP
+3326 PRSGFAFTEETP

-3453 GSQYSILD
+3453 GTGQYSILD

-3573 TGFYRCTAQNAIGT
+3573 TGFYRCTARNAIGT

>member
-1 MAPSVCGVSLAV
+1 MVPSVCGVSLAV

-49 PLPQYTLHINLGFN
+49 PLPQHTLHINLGFN

-140 HPQALLHLPSLRLIR
+140 HPQALLRLPNLRLIR

-338 LSLSLSLVCGVDG
+338 LSLSLVCGVDG

-382 LAYRYRQRAEREG
+382 LAYRYRQRAQREG
-395 YYHTGVRA
+395 YYHTGFRA

-415 HVSLLFNRAQS
+415 HVSLQFNRAQS

-518 LILQSVDHSDAGL
+518 LILQRVDHSDAGL

-553 SPNAPPGEELGAAV
+553 SSNAPPGEELGAAV

-581 SGSPKIEV
+581 SGSPKVEV

-625 PGQRD
+625 PGQKD

-665 YPMRPQS
+665 YPIRPQS

-681 APLGIKEVEEG
+681 APLGVNEVEEG

-748 RRRFPVEQKRN
+748 RRGFPVEQKRN

-796 SLYVSPPTRARTT
+796 SL
-809 TSAPPTR
+809 
-816 AKTTTS
+816 
-822 TPTEAKT
+822 
-829 TTSTPTEAKTTTS
+829 
-842 TPTEAKTTTSILT
+842 
-855 EAKTTTSTPT
+855 
-865 EAKTTTSTPTE
+865 
-876 AKTTTLT
+876 
-883 PTEAK
+883 
-888 TTTSTPTEAKTTTLT
+888 
-903 PTEAKKTTSAP
+903 
-914 TEAKT
+914 
-919 TTLTPTEAKTTT
+919 
-931 STPTEA
+931 
-937 KTTTS
+937 
-942 TPTEAKTTTSTP
+942 
-954 TEAKTTTSTP
+954 
-964 TEAKTTTLTPTE
+964 
-976 AKTTTSTP
+976 
-984 TEAKTTNST
+984 
-993 PTEAKTTNSTP
+993 
-1004 TEATTTT
+1004 
-1011 SVLTEAKKTTSIL
+1011 
-1024 TEAMTTT
+1024 
-1031 STSTEATTTTSILT
+1031 
-1045 EAKTTTS
+1045 
-1052 TPTEAK
+1052 
-1058 TTASILTEAKKTTS
+1058 
-1072 ILTEAMTTTSTP
+1072 
-1084 TEATTTT
+1084 
-1091 SILTEAKTTN
+1091 
-1101 STPTEAKT
+1101 
-1109 TTSTPTEAK
+1109 
-1118 TTNSTPT
+1118 
-1125 EAKTTTSILTEATTT
+1125 
-1140 TSILTEA
+1140 
-1147 KTTTSNPTKAK
+1147 
-1158 TTAASP
+1158 
-1164 TEAKTTRMQT
+1164 
-1174 TRIKPGSTQP
+1174 
-1184 KTTQPKTTLPN
+1184 
-1195 TTLPKS
+1195 
-1201 TPEVTVGGKSPQ
+1201 
-1213 RTVLESEADTTEGF
+1213 
-1227 SIDVPSLQEEGLNT
+1227 
-1241 VHTSLIPDLLTKDR
+1241 
-1255 VAPETTNTADQT
+1255 
-1267 NNFPQTPQSNTDT
+1267 
-1280 DTGTGTETESSPK
+1280 
-1293 STKPTSSINDIS
+1293 
-1305 TELVLNPVRTTGE
+1305 
-1318 RRRYGTTN
+1318 
-1326 SGQLTFSNSVPSQS
+1326 
-1340 RIPWNSRRRPGQ
+1340 IPWNSRRRPGQ

-1371 PTSPRQNTPGPTSPR
+1371 PTSPRQNTPG
-1386 QNTPG
+1386 
-1391 STSSRQNTPGPTSPR
+1391 STSSRQNTPEYPRSNLLSPEYPR
-1406 QNTPSPTS
+1406 SNLPSPEYPRSNLLSPEYPKSNLLSPEYPRSNLS
-1414 SRQNTPGP
+1414 SPEYPRFNLPLP
-1422 TSSRQNTPGPTSPRQ
+1422 EYPRSNLLSPEYPRS
-1437 NTPGST
+1437 NLP
-1443 SPRQNTPGPT
+1443 SPEYPRSNLL
-1453 SSRQNTPG
+1453 
-1461 PTSSRQNT
+1461 
-1469 PGPTSSRQNT
+1469 
-1479 PGPTSP
+1479 SP
-1485 RQNTPGPTSSR
+1485 EY
-1496 QNTPGPTSPHQNTP
+1496 
-1510 GSTSPRQNTPGPTSS
+1510 
-1525 RQNTSGPT
+1525 
-1533 SPRQNT
+1533 
-1539 PGPTSSRQNTP
+1539 
-1550 GPTSPRQNTPG
+1550 
-1561 PTSPLQNTPGPTS
+1561 
-1574 SRQNTLGPT
+1574 
-1583 SPRQNTPGPTSPRQN
+1583 
-1598 TPGPTSSR
+1598 
-1606 QNTPGPTSS
+1606 
-1615 RQNTPRA
+1615 
-1622 ALADPRG
+1622 
-1629 LPAAATTTTRTT
+1629 
-1641 TTTTT
+1641 
-1646 RTTAPSSTRITAPS
+1646 PSSNLLSPEYPQS
-1660 STSISPSAFFPAS
+1660 STCR
-1673 PPQTHTDRVTHSAN
+1673 PQG
-1687 TASRL
+1687 TAS
-1692 PDRSQ
+1692 S
-1697 TTSTHTQICTHTR
+1697 S
-1710 THTGKHTPTVTTT
+1710 
-1723 STHTDKYTPTVTH
+1723 
-1736 SDTDKQSYDETE
+1736 
-1748 GQVWA
+1748 
-1753 TPKEQV
+1753 
-1759 LSLFNP
+1759 
-1765 EDIKTTPPRSG
+1765 
-1776 TTPGR
+1776 
-1781 TTSTGTE
+1781 
-1788 IEPSEIK
+1788 
-1795 PLYPAA
+1795 A

-1812 TDEEPSEK
+1812 TDEEPSEI

-1850 EEHREVEPP
+1850 EEHSEVEPPATDEEHREVEPP

-1866 EVETPATDEEHREIE
+1866 EVEP
-1881 PPATDE
+1881 
-1887 EHSEMETPATDEE
+1887 
-1900 HSEIEPPATDE
+1900 
-1911 EHSEMET
+1911 
-1918 PATDEEHSEMEPPA
+1918 
-1932 TDEKHSEM
+1932 
-1940 EPPATDEEQREVE
+1940 
-1953 PPATDEEHREIEPPA
+1953 
-1968 TDEEHSEMEP
+1968 
-1978 LATDEEHS
+1978 
-1986 EMEPPA
+1986 
-1992 TNEEHSEIEP
+1992 
-2002 PATDEEHS
+2002 
-2010 EMEPPATDEE
+2010 
-2020 YSEMETPATDEEHSE
+2020 
-2035 MEPPATDEE
+2035 
-2044 HSEMEPPATDEE
+2044 
-2056 HSEMEP
+2056 
-2062 PATNEEHSEIEPP
+2062 
-2075 ATDEEHSEMEPPATD
+2075 
-2090 EEYSEMETPATDEE
+2090 PATDEE

-2145 PPATDEEH
+2145 PPATDEEQR
-2153 SEMEQP
+2153 EVEPP

-2182 VYLAPDKP
+2182 PATD
-2190 EERQPE
+2190 EEH
-2196 SEINSSLSSTTQLL
+2196 SEME
-2210 SPNTTDTA
+2210 PPATDEEH
-2218 ATTVSAITSST
+2218 
-2229 VITSIRRTN
+2229 
-2238 TITIPTTTIPTTTI
+2238 
-2252 PTTTTTIPTTT
+2252 
-2263 TTIPTNTTTIPTTT
+2263 
-2277 TIIPTT
+2277 
-2283 TTTIPTTTT
+2283 
-2292 TIPTTTTTI
+2292 
-2301 PTTTTTIPTTTT
+2301 TT
-2313 TIPRTTTATPTTTT
+2313 TIPRTTTTTPTTTT

-2336 IPDSHVS
+2336 IPDSHGS

-2377 HRANPKLLLPDILE
+2377 HRAHPKLLLPDILE

-2410 PPTTDPQPGVNTGST
+2410 PPTTDPQAGVNTGST

-2440 QRPPQTPVL
+2440 HRPPQTPVL

-2536 ARVMVTLEVWSRPPR
+2536 DRVMVTLEVWSRPPR

-2649 FLPPVIQQPRAE
+2649 FLPPAIQQPRE
-2661 RVTQPAGMPVYAH
+2661 EKVTQPAGMPVYAH

-2747 DEGGG
+2747 DEGEG

-2809 VLQCSVTGYPEPRV
+2809 LLQCSVTGNPEPRV

-3043 GPVVVRPDGSLV
+3043 GPVVVWPDGSLV

-3109 AVVSSSGLS
+3109 AVFSSSGLS

-3145 INHEESHNGV
+3145 INNEVSHNGV

-3216 RASDA
+3216 VRASDA

-3242 VLDTPDPPRSRGPVS
+3242 VLDTQDPPRFRGPV
-3257 TEKHRPVGPVSTEKH
+3257 TTGKHRPVGPVSTEKH

-3291 EKPRPVSLVRTV
+3291 EKPRPVSLVSTV

-3321 VNTEK
+3321 VKTEK
-3326 SRSGFAFTQETP
+3326 PRSGFAFTEETP

-3453 GSQYSILD
+3453 VTGQYSILD

-3553 GNRYLSPQG
+3553 GNRYLSPHG

-3573 TGFYRCTAQNAIGT
+3573 TGFYRCTARNAIGT